1 MQALRG
7 FSGEWQGSDVR
18 NFVNT
23 SGFVTDPVTLLV
35 TFKVQSIFSGKVNMD
50 GRYFVY
56 FFLLF
61 IFFLN
66 NR

>member
-35 TFKVQSIFSGKVNMD
+35 TFKVQSIFSGKVIIIIIIIII
-50 GRYFVY
+50 
-56 FFLLF
+56 F
-61 IFFLN
+61 IEETFS
-66 NR
+66 